1 MFYGTQKSN
10 INCFSKIKKNTMTM
24 EEIPQ
29 IKASRV
35 LHWTGSVTEEKLEK
49 ISADL
54 AKISL
59 ERKDPIM
66 LALSNFGGSCS
77 YGFGFY
83 DLVRFVLKPKLFP
96 LVIGSV
102 ESMGIIL
109 FLAATEKRVMTK
121 NSTLFLHETGKELK
135 AGRYSNT
142 GLRNLS
148 KDNDN
153 FHLLY
158 ANIVAEN
165 SNGNLSAD
173 SVLKMMHEEKRI
185 FPEEAKEL
193 GLCDV
198 ILSV

>member
-1 MFYGTQKSN
+1 
-10 INCFSKIKKNTMTM
+10 M

-83 DLVRFVLKPKLFP
+83 DLVRFVLKPKLFT